1 MAPRGRQWLKMIG
14 AAGLA
19 GVAASGILAARS
31 ERRRRSYEPDE
42 IRERLLYPMIN
53 EGAKILDEKMAQRP
67 GDIDTVWLNGY
78 GWPAWTGGI
87 MYWADHEGLGKI
99 VDGLKRH
106 NLPVAPLLE
115 KLAAEGGKFSA

>member
-42 IRERLLYPMIN
+42 QIVAGPAEL
-53 EGAKILDEKMAQRP
+53 
-67 GDIDTVWLNGY
+67 
-78 GWPAWTGGI
+78 GWG
-87 MYWADHEGLGKI
+87 
-99 VDGLKRH
+99 
-106 NLPVAPLLE
+106 
-115 KLAAEGGKFSA
+115 